1 MKQRKAHTPKVKFL
15 NILTKRHF
23 LVAGSILLTTLL
35 FCFSAFAL
43 SINRSPLSIYEKS
56 DGVIVDDSESLEEN
70 DTIIPNIKFSQ
81 PGDFITYK
89 LTLNNSDNSEY
100 KITNISDSNTNENI
114 AVSYSYDDTANTS
127 DKDIY
132 VTLTYTQES
141 TNDLSLTDFEV
152 TINYEETA
160 EAESTE
166 ETSDEE
172 DLPVP
177 NTGSTN
183 APNTGDQTF
192 SQTFNAKSSNRI
204 FQNILLSALIC
215 ILVSMFYLLFRR
227 SRKNKEFNLEKIS
240 RSRKISHNLVG
251 LIIAGLIITGGAISI
266 TYAANNSSIKL
277 RFDLSKVELSVN
289 PISQHT
295 INFIN
300 NAPNV
305 VTNIQET
312 TKTCDLQPDE
322 SSCEIILPSFTTKQN
337 HEVLGWSTN
346 KNATEASY
354 QPGEIVSFSDDTTL
368 YTITRGKFS
377 ASFVNQHKTHF
388 NLSHES
394 DSCYVYNSTSNCRV
408 ATPTA
413 SKQSANDESEFLGWS
428 TDSTSAA
435 PEIAAGGSASIS
447 ENTAFYSIASIPP
460 TIIYVQF
467 VNQDPNGISVSQES
481 TTCTIPENET
491 ECSITLP
498 TITANPGYNALGW
511 SKYSSLTTAAYS
523 AEQAVTVSGSTT
535 FYTVSYKTL
544 TATFNNL
551 HTDYFSASS
560 SSATCQIYNGA
571 VGGCTTTTPTI
582 TKLTDD
588 ERTTFLGW
596 NTNPN
601 TNVGTETG
609 ASLLIYDN
617 NTYYSIAK
625 IPTDTIYS
633 LKFSNDIWDT
643 STLSPLSYFSSTE
656 DCTRS
661 SEGYCIEV
669 RKRCTIYTWE
679 SSCTITAPEFDTIS
693 EWRAYGY
700 DTIHPLAFSN
710 PLDKT
715 DNFAEIGQNIII
727 TADNNDQ
734 RYYNMI
740 IKQTPVTAS
749 FINQHT
755 DYLASSSNS
764 QSCYAL
770 NNNKSC
776 KITTPDLAPKQT
788 NNDITKVAW
797 SRSQNTYQ
805 SQVNPGE
812 IINISKDTT
821 FYSAATGIAYTITF
835 DKNVNFE
842 GSDPTGCRTKP
853 QLGGCD
859 DKQNNLAADSLSFYS
874 AKCVVKASGCYLAN
888 LPRIYST
895 SNIPLGFSLSQ
906 YGDANIA
913 SLLEYNF
920 IADTTVYARVIDRA
934 NVTTDADDPVHFN
947 ETAKIYEPGS
957 STEYY
962 QVDFDEDLKDE
973 LVDYYGPYIE
983 RVFQNAP
990 QLFVMHGK
998 MRFFSREH
1006 YKNYFGS
1013 SLAHVATTIKL
1024 YSPVEFSPNN
1034 SNAVDE
1040 YSKTSI
1046 VHEFGHAIDA
1056 AWGELYGTNGSGLY
1070 GLSSQ
1075 PDIRA
1080 IHDYYKEKKD
1090 NGEQVPLRTYGNY
1103 AEFFGDAFAVW
1114 YRKKSGMTQDS
1125 AHGYITEDIE
1135 AILDSYLCNP
1145 AYDKI
1150 PYISSSP
1157 VCGNGTIIQ
1166 DVVYN

>member
-1 MKQRKAHTPKVKFL
+1 MKQGKAHTPKVKILSNLSKRRIIVVTSVLMAAFL
-15 NILTKRHF
+15 
-23 LVAGSILLTTLL
+23 
-35 FCFSAFAL
+35 FSFNAFAL
-43 SINRSPLSIYEKS
+43 NINRNNLSVYEKS
-56 DGVIVDDSESLEEN
+56 DGITINNSETFEEN
-70 DTIIPNIKFSQ
+70 DVITPDITFSQ
-81 PGDFITYK
+81 LGDFVTFR
-89 LTLNNSDNSEY
+89 LTLNNIDNSAY
-100 KITNISDSNTNENI
+100 KITNISDNNTNENI
-114 AVSYSYDDTANTS
+114 RVSYSYNKTVNSS

-132 VTLTYTQES
+132 ITLTYENEL
-141 TNDLSLTDFEV
+141 TNELNLTDFEV
-152 TINYEETA
+152 TIDYEEVD
-160 EAESTE
+160 ED
-166 ETSDEE
+166 DEE
-172 DLPVP
+172 DLVVPNTSSISAP
-177 NTGSTN
+177 NTGS
-183 APNTGDQTF
+183 
-192 SQTFNAKSSNRI
+192 QTFNIGNQSNNTIRI
-204 FQNILLSALIC
+204 VLPAILTCVSTS
-215 ILVSMFYLLFRR
+215 ILYLLFKQ
-227 SRKNKEFNLEKIS
+227 SRQKKSFGLAKLS
-240 RSRKISHNLVG
+240 RSRQTLHTLTGLIVAG
-251 LIIAGLIITGGAISI
+251 LIIAGGAISI
-266 TYAANNSSIKL
+266 TYATNNNNLKL
-277 RFDLSKVELSVN
+277 SFNLSKVK
-289 PISQHT
+289 I
-295 INFIN
+295 INSKPTLTAKFIN
-300 NAPNV
+300 NAPNI
-305 VTNIQET
+305 VTDIQET
-312 TKTCDLQPDE
+312 IKTCNLQSNE
-322 SSCEIILPSFTTKQN
+322 TSCEITLPSFAAKQG
-337 HEVLGWSTN
+337 HEVLGWNTD
-346 KNATEASY
+346 KNATEALY
-354 QPGEIVSFSDDTTL
+354 QPGETISFSANTTL

-388 NLSHES
+388 NISHES
-394 DSCYVYNSTSNCRV
+394 DSCYVYNSTSNCQV

-413 SKQSANDESEFLGWS
+413 SKQSANDKSEFLGWS

-460 TIIYVQF
+460 TIISVQF
-467 VNQDPNGISVSQES
+467 VNQDPNGISISQES
-481 TTCTIPENET
+481 TTCAIPENET

-560 SSATCQIYNGA
+560 SSATCQIYNGV
-571 VGGCTTTTPTI
+571 VGGCIVTTPAI
-582 TKLTDD
+582 TKLTND

-601 TNVGTETG
+601 TDVGTETET
-609 ASLLIYDN
+609 SISIYN
-617 NTYYSIAK
+617 NSTYYSIAK
-625 IPTDTIYS
+625 IPTNTTYS
-633 LKFSNDIWDT
+633 LTFANDIWGGQN
-643 STLSPLSYFSSTE
+643 LKPLSYFSSTANCNNSDAE
-656 DCTRS
+656 TLQ
-661 SEGYCIEV
+661 CIEV
-669 RKRCTIYTWE
+669 VKSCTLYTWE
-679 SSCTITAPEFDTIS
+679 SSCTITTPEFNAES
-693 EWRAYGY
+693 GWSAYGY
-700 DTIHPLAFSN
+700 DTRHPIAFYS
-710 PLDKT
+710 PSDKT
-715 DNFAEIGQNIII
+715 DNFAEIGENIIVTANNNNRKYYNLIRRQNYI
-727 TADNNDQ
+727 TA
-734 RYYNMI
+734 
-740 IKQTPVTAS
+740 TFV
-749 FINQHT
+749 NQHT
-755 DYLASSSNS
+755 SYLNASSDSET
-764 QSCYAL
+764 CYIY
-770 NNNKSC
+770 NNNRSC
-776 KITTPDLAPKQT
+776 EITTPSLTLKQT
-788 NNDITKVAW
+788 NDNVTKLAW
-797 SRSQNTYQ
+797 SKNPSKYQ
-805 SQVNPGE
+805 SEVNTGQT
-812 IINISKDTT
+812 IDISQDET

-874 AKCVVKASGCYLAN
+874 TKCVVKASGCYLAN

-895 SNIPLGFSLSQ
+895 SNTPLGFSLLQ
-906 YGDANIA
+906 YEDANIA

-1006 YKNYFGS
+1006 YLSYFGD

-1075 PDIRA
+1075 PDIMA

-1090 NGEQVPLRTYGNY
+1090 NDEQVPLRSYGTYV
-1103 AEFFGDAFAVW
+1103 EFFADAFAVW

-1157 VCGNGTIIQ
+1157 VCGNGTIVQ